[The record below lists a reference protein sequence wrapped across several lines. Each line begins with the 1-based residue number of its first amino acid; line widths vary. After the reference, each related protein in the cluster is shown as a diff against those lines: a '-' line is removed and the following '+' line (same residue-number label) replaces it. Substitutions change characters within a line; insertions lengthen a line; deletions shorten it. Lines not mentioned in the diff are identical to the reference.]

1 MNIEKILKEYKTKK
15 AYVDT
20 TLARIEQY
28 KYAIAHPEEWY
39 KDYVPK
45 SSPLGMPGR
54 PKGSYVG
61 SVSEEYMIDKEL
73 NKHIIEEWIRED
85 QSRIFF
91 KKLEIEQIDKAI
103 NGCLNEQ
110 EKLVIKLKYLEGM
123 YWKDVEF
130 NYNSEFRQ
138 RNYVTYET
146 LKKNNRNIL
155 KRLTDILEPFYSQ
168 YRVSG

>member
-1 MNIEKILKEYKTKK
+1 
-15 AYVDT
+15 
-20 TLARIEQY
+20 
-28 KYAIAHPEEWY
+28 
-39 KDYVPK
+39 
-45 SSPLGMPGR
+45 
-54 PKGSYVG
+54 
-61 SVSEEYMIDKEL
+61 
-73 NKHIIEEWIRED
+73 
-85 QSRIFF
+85 
-91 KKLEIEQIDKAI
+91 
-103 NGCLNEQ
+103 
-110 EKLVIKLKYLEGM
+110 M